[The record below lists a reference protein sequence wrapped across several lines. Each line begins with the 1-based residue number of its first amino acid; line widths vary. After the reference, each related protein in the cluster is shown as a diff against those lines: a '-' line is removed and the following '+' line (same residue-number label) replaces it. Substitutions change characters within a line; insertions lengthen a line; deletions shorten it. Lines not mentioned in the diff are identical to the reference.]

1 MNRIKRWWK
10 QVTLEEYEL
19 IITVPD
25 TTVIHEDGSR
35 TENTKQISFRA
46 SKLIKTTPKI
56 FIFIDI
62 DGQRHDIRFLQP
74 KDFHIVKI
82 W

>member
-1 MNRIKRWWK
+1 MKKIKLWWMSLWFE
-10 QVTLEEYEL
+10 QHEL
-19 IITVPD
+19 IISVPED
-25 TTVIHEDGSR
+25 VTYHEDGSK
-35 TENTKQISFRA
+35 TETTRQDRYLV

-62 DGQRHDIRFLQP
+62 DGQIHEIRFVKP
-74 KDFHIVKI
+74 VVFHIIKV